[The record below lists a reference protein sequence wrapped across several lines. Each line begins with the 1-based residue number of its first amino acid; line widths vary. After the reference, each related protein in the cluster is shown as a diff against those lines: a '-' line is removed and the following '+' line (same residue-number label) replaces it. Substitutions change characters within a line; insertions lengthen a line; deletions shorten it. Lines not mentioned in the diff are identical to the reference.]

1 MHLTENGEWSI
12 NEVDIEL
19 GRGCRKR
26 GGGGG
31 RRWADTCSSGVRWV
45 VRRGTVTGAC
55 CTVWVG
61 LGVVIMK
68 VINVLTRVIYEIDE
82 IDECKSL

>member
-1 MHLTENGEWSI
+1 MENGASTRLI
-12 NEVDIEL
+12 L
-19 GRGCRKR
+19 SS
-26 GGGGG
+26 GGDAEREEGGK
-31 RRWADTCSSGVRWV
+31 RWADTCSSGVRWV